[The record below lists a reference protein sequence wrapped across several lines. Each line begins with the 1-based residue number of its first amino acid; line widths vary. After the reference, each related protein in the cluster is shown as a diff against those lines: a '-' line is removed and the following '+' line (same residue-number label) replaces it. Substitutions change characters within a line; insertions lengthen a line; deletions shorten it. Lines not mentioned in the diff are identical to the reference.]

1 MMVADRRRRV
11 RQAALDALAVLGQ
24 IYDSEVLFEKPRSLR
39 NKLKCCNLAL
49 HKNTFGT
56 SLYLRK

>member
-24 IYDSEVLFEKPRSLR
+24 IYDSEVLFEKPEEACEI
-39 NKLKCCNLAL
+39 N
-49 HKNTFGT
+49 
-56 SLYLRK
+56 